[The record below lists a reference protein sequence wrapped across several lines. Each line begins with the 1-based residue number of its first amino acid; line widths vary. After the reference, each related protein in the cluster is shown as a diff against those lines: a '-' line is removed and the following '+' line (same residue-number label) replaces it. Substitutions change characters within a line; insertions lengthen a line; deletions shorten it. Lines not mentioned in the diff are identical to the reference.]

1 MKLQAT
7 RIITDDVDVLIRFYE
22 KITELKAVR
31 LHPLFAELRTNAGVL
46 AIASSKTVPLLGD
59 NAAEAGANRSVMLD
73 FLVADVDAEYE
84 RLKKVISS
92 FVNTPTDMPWGNRSL
107 LFRDPD
113 GNLINF
119 FTPATAEE

>member
-92 FVNTPTDMPWGNRSL
+92 FVNAPTDMPWGNRSL

>member
-113 GNLINF
+113 ENLINF

>member
-92 FVNTPTDMPWGNRSL
+92 FVSAPTDMPWGNRSL

>member
-92 FVNTPTDMPWGNRSL
+92 FVNAPTDMPWGNRSL

-119 FTPATAEE
+119 FTPPTAEE